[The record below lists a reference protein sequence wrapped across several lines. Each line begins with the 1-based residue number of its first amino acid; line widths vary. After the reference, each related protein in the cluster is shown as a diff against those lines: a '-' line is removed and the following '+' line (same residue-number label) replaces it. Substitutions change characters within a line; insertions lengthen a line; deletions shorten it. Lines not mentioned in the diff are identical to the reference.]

1 MEFSEQLKIYAE
13 THFENRKKYFDIDE
27 KIERISTEWNTSKE
41 SIREK
46 YDRGLEV
53 IVNYYDGTLDRES
66 VVDIIESP
74 QKDILLY
81 ESKKEESL
89 DIIKK
94 YMIEKKDFGNLNL
107 LLSLYINVNTEEL
120 EDETWE
126 HEMTKSERRE
136 IERIMVDMNKY
147 IEE

>member
-1 MEFSEQLKIYAE
+1 M
-13 THFENRKKYFDIDE
+13 
-27 KIERISTEWNTSKE
+27 
-41 SIREK
+41 
-46 YDRGLEV
+46 
-53 IVNYYDGTLDRES
+53 
-66 VVDIIESP
+66 
-74 QKDILLY
+74 Y